1 MTKNGIQTK
10 SRKSDSKGS
19 RHKHHEKGRKVDL
32 GEQILSMGGEK
43 NDVELMKGGVGEGG
57 IVTGEQG
64 ADVSNPIHSDSS
76 AEISAAITFEGCF

>member
-19 RHKHHEKGRKVDL
+19 RHKHHDKRSKADL
-32 GEQILSMGGEK
+32 GDQILSMGGEK
-43 NDVELMKGGVGEGG
+43 EDVDLMKGGVGEDG

-64 ADVSNPIHSDSS
+64 VDVSNPIYSDSP
-76 AEISAAITFEGCF
+76 AKISAAITF